1 MLSEP
6 EPPPAAPV
14 PAAVVTPVQ
23 RWGSR
28 LTWGARICLAV
39 FAALVVLAMISAS
52 RNWLWLM
59 AWCAWGLLAS
69 GVLGFCLGMGRLVLT
84 LLYEI
89 QIRLHEILFV
99 VAVVGVAQAIA
110 LPWAH
115 EEMNASSVSASDVQ
129 QEWAALLTAFGVLLY
144 IGVGAVWGWSAAYRL
159 GVESGWKRLGLLVAG
174 WAGVPGMLALVSMA
188 LMLLAGWLFDSYLE
202 IELSARLWALLATP
216 MLWVEMYAW
225 RRKRAGG

>member
-1 MLSEP
+1 MLSVP
-6 EPPPAAPV
+6 EPTPAAPV

-28 LTWGARICLAV
+28 LTWGARVCLAL

-52 RNWLWLM
+52 RNWLWLL

-69 GVLGFCLGMGRLVLT
+69 GVLGFCLGLGRLVLT

-115 EEMNASSVSASDVQ
+115 EEMNASSVSASEAQ
-129 QEWAALLTAFGVLLY
+129 QEWAALLTAFGVLMY
-144 IGVGAVWGWSAAYRL
+144 IGCGAVWGWSAAYRL
-159 GVESGWKRLGLLVAG
+159 GVESGWKRLGLLAVG
-174 WAGVPGMLALVSMA
+174 WAGVPGVLGLLSMTM
-188 LMLLAGWLFDSYLE
+188 MLLASWFFDSYLE
-202 IELSARLWALLATP
+202 IEFGSVLCALLAAP
-216 MLWVEMYAW
+216 MLWVEACAW
-225 RRKRAGG
+225 RRKRAG